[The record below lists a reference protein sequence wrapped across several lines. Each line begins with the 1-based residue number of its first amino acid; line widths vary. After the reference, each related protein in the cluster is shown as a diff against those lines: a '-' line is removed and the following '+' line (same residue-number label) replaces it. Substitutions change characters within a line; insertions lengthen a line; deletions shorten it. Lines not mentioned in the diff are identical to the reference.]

1 MCPSPP
7 TPRDAS
13 AADEWATS
21 GLPAL
26 SFVAPGTSVSK
37 GRARSPDH
45 GHQPLHPHIHTS
57 HYSTC
62 AVDRV
67 LTLPVRFLFPH
78 TYIYDVLVRAS
89 VAQSLLVTDCCA
101 SYTPLHCFISNC
113 LFGYDHDASNHL
125 IIVLPSCTLR
135 IYTMHSIFLSR
146 YSLTFSV
153 SQQIQLSTLTPSWPS
168 GTFTLKR
175 G

>member
-1 MCPSPP
+1 MRPSPP

-13 AADEWATS
+13 AADAWVTS
-21 GLPAL
+21 GQPAL
-26 SFVAPGTSVSK
+26 SLVAPGTSVSK

-45 GHQPLHPHIHTS
+45 GHQPLHPHIHIT
-57 HYSTC
+57 YPAC

-67 LTLPVRFLFPH
+67 LTLPVRLLFPH
-78 TYIYDVLVRAS
+78 TYIYDALVRAS

-101 SYTPLHCFISNC
+101 HYTPLHCFISNC
-113 LFGYDHDASNHL
+113 LFGYDHDAPNYL

-135 IYTMHSIFLSR
+135 VYTMTSIFLSR
-146 YSLTFSV
+146 YSLSFSV
-153 SQQIQLSTLTPSWPS
+153 SQKIQLSTLTPSWPS
-168 GTFTLKR
+168 GTFTLKQ